1 MKKFKKLIPAL
12 CMLLISAVLV
22 GTSTYAW
29 FSMNPNV
36 SATGMTINAKSNS
49 EFLVIV
55 EGTTFTGEATTTSVT
70 SKAEATSLFPVAPA
84 SNTEFANATAVTT
97 AANWHYAYSN
107 DLNSSAKAGDY
118 QPVPQADFTKYVAS
132 ESFTI
137 GLNKNFGVETSANN
151 IKLTSVELPTDKAIC
166 CVVVCGDKVKT
177 YRASDATN
185 SFDFG
190 VKATKDG
197 TVVTVY
203 YFIDGDNTNVTTN
216 KKNELTGS
224 IKLTFS
230 VA

>member
-70 SKAEATSLFPVAPA
+70 YTDVATSLFPVAPA
-84 SNTEFANATAVTT
+84 SSTEFANATAVTT
-97 AANWHYAYSN
+97 AANWHYAYGN
-107 DLNSSAKAGDY
+107 DITKADKAGDY
-118 QPVPQADFTKYVAS
+118 QTLTSLTDYVAS
-132 ESFTI
+132 LSFTI
-137 GLNKNFGVETSANN
+137 GLNKNFGVDTSANT
-151 IKLTSVELPTDKAIC
+151 IKLTGVELPTDKAIC

-177 YRASDATN
+177 YRVSDTTG
-185 SFDFG
+185 SFDLC

-203 YFIDGDNTNVTTN
+203 YFIDGDNTKVFTN
-216 KKNELTGS
+216 NKDNLTGS

>member
-55 EGTTFTGEATTTSVT
+55 EGTAFNGEATSTSVT
-70 SKAEATSLFPVAPA
+70 NATATALFPVAPA
-84 SNTEFANATAVTT
+84 SSDEFANATAVTT
-97 AANWHYAYSN
+97 ATNWHYAYGN
-107 DLNSSAKAGDY
+107 DITLSTKAGDY
-118 QPVPQADFTKYVAS
+118 QTLTSLTDYVAS
-132 ESFTI
+132 ASFTI
-137 GLNKNFGVETSANN
+137 GLNKNFGVETSAKN
-151 IKLTSVELPTDKAIC
+151 INLTGVELPTDKAIC

-177 YRASDATN
+177 YRTSDTTG
-185 SFDFG
+185 SFDLG
-190 VKATKDG
+190 VQATKDG

-203 YFIDGDNTNVTTN
+203 YFIDGDNAKVFTNN
-216 KKNELTGS
+216 KDNLTGS

>member
-36 SATGMTINAKSNS
+36 SAIGMTINAKSNS

-55 EGTTFTGEATTTSVT
+55 EGTKFDGTATSPDVT
-70 SKAEATSLFPVAPA
+70 SSAAATSLFPVAPA
-84 SNTEFANATAVTT
+84 SSTEFENETAVKN

-107 DLNSSAKAGDY
+107 NLASSTKAGDY
-118 QPVPQADFTKYVAS
+118 QTLTSLTDYVAS

-137 GLNKNFGVETSANN
+137 GLNKNYGVETSANN
-151 IKLTSVELPTDKAIC
+151 IKLTSVELPADKAIC

-177 YRASDATN
+177 YRASDTT
-185 SFDFG
+185 SSLDLG

-216 KKNELTGS
+216 NKNNLTGS
-224 IKLTFS
+224 IELTFS